1 MIFSYRLGAEN
12 DPFTINGHGSH
23 GSNGFVSARKLLNGS
38 GSSNGNSGKKLN
50 PSTKGMQG
58 SNNAYMLVYTSAK
71 ALAEIRSSNNSK
83 SMETPPSKKLKKSS
97 NVK

>member
-1 MIFSYRLGAEN
+1 MTNYYDQPKPHLDKI
-12 DPFTINGHGSH
+12 II
-23 GSNGFVSARKLLNGS
+23 
-38 GSSNGNSGKKLN
+38 GSSNGSSGKKIN

-71 ALAEIRSSNNSK
+71 ALAEIRNTK
-83 SMETPPSKKLKKSS
+83 SMETPSKKPKKSS

>member
-1 MIFSYRLGAEN
+1 MIFPYRLGAEN
-12 DPFTINGHGSH
+12 DPFTINGHSSPS
-23 GSNGFVSARKLLNGS
+23 SNGFVSARKLLNGS
-38 GSSNGNSGKKLN
+38 GTPNGKKIN